1 MKSTNKDTYNVEIQK
16 FKLICMHLIKKNM
29 FAYINII
36 FLCGISYGTSDDT

>member
-1 MKSTNKDTYNVEIQK
+1 
-16 FKLICMHLIKKNM
+16 MHAFDKKKNM

>member
-1 MKSTNKDTYNVEIQK
+1 
-16 FKLICMHLIKKNM
+16 MHAFDKKNM